1 MSMPPFN
8 PPPPPPFVPGPP
20 TSGGEYPPPPPPPQP
35 RGSRTKWIV
44 GGVVAV
50 VALCCGGS
58 AIMAA
63 VAPDPAP
70 LPAAALPSATSTVSP
85 SPSASTSSPAPAPS
99 TSSPAAVKAATP
111 AATPAKPKP
120 PTFAKV
126 SSRAWSKIARDPEA
140 NAGKAIIVYGAITQ
154 FDSATGNDMFRAN
167 VDGVR
172 HREWYEYDT
181 NTVLTADEALI
192 DDLANEDMFEAKVI
206 VSGEFSYESTFGSEL
221 STPELRIVSIKRI
234 R

>member
-1 MSMPPFN
+1 MSVPPFN
-8 PPPPPPFVPGPP
+8 PPPPPFVPGPP
-20 TSGGEYPPPPPPPQP
+20 TSGGAYPPPPPSQP

-58 AIMAA
+58 AIIAA
-63 VAPDPAP
+63 VSPDPAP

-85 SPSASTSSPAPAPS
+85 SPSVSTSSPAPAPS

-111 AATPAKPKP
+111 APPAKPKP

-126 SSRAWSKIARDPEA
+126 SHRAWSKIARDPGA
-140 NAGKAIIVYGAITQ
+140 NAGKAIIVYGAVTQ
-154 FDSATGNDMFRAN
+154 FDNATGNSMFRAN

-172 HREWYEYDT
+172 HRQWYEYDT
-181 NTVLTADEALI
+181 NTVLTVDNEALI
-192 DDLANEDMFEAKVI
+192 EDFADEDMFEAKVI

-221 STPELRIVSIKRI
+221 STPELSIVSIKRI